1 MCFFGVFDG
10 HSGRRACEYARDNLP
25 RQVHTELSKAE
36 PDEALRRAFLKTDE
50 EFLKIAN
57 KEGLGDGS
65 TAITALVRGRTL
77 WVANAGDARAI
88 LVSGS
93 TAIAMS
99 EDHKPNRESERRRIT
114 QAGGTVTFMG
124 CWRVNGVLATSRG
137 FGDRELKKV
146 VSAEPEIR
154 HRTLMEGDDYLVLAS
169 DGIWDVLSNQ
179 IVAEIVARSGGCRAA
194 ASAVTEEALRR
205 GSMDNVTA
213 VVISLRS
220 IWGGAELPS
229 NQPPPPRAGDTP
241 RSSLGSASFG
251 EIPPATTSPLA
262 GRRAVPEAADG
273 WPNKSTFPL
282 RSSVDGLRHAPPS
295 ANGAHPMPS
304 TSRGHLRSFMCMKTN
319 HVKLTRLQISLLW
332 VSGDRESMRLGSRWK
347 RLPSGKFA
355 PAPGS
360 LSCYSIDFVAHASVA
375 ITAFAIHHM
384 TCIWQERHD
393 EARDERASWRIA
405 CISTAARHLQLWR
418 CCHWHRSLPSA
429 LD

>member
-1 MCFFGVFDG
+1 
-10 HSGRRACEYARDNLP
+10 
-25 RQVHTELSKAE
+25 
-36 PDEALRRAFLKTDE
+36 LRTDE
-50 EFLKIAN
+50 EFLKIAH

-99 EDHKPNRESERRRIT
+99 EDHKPNRESERRRIM
-114 QAGGTVTFMG
+114 QAGGSVVFMG

-179 IVAEIVARSGGCRAA
+179 VVADIVARSSGCRNA

-220 IWGGAELPS
+220 IWGGQEMPS
-229 NQPPPPRAGDTP
+229 NLPPPPRAGDTP

-251 EIPPATTSPLA
+251 EIPTAQATSPLA
-262 GRRAVPEAADG
+262 GRRAVNEAADS
-273 WPNKSTFPL
+273 WSNKAAHPL
-282 RSSVDGLRHAPPS
+282 RASADILRHS
-295 ANGAHPMPS
+295 A
-304 TSRGHLRSFMCMKTN
+304 
-319 HVKLTRLQISLLW
+319 
-332 VSGDRESMRLGSRWK
+332 
-347 RLPSGKFA
+347 LPSSGTA
-355 PAPGS
+355 PLLCLVP
-360 LSCYSIDFVAHASVA
+360 
-375 ITAFAIHHM
+375 
-384 TCIWQERHD
+384 
-393 EARDERASWRIA
+393 
-405 CISTAARHLQLWR
+405 
-418 CCHWHRSLPSA
+418 
-429 LD
+429 

>member
-10 HSGRRACEYARDNLP
+10 HSGRRACEFARDNLP
-25 RQVHTELSKAE
+25 RHVQAELSTSE
-36 PDEALRRAFLKTDE
+36 PEEALRRAFLKTDE
-50 EFLKIAN
+50 EFLKIAH

-65 TAITALVRGRTL
+65 TAITALVRGRTI

-99 EDHKPNRESERRRIT
+99 EDHKPNRDSERRRIT

-179 IVAEIVARSGGCRAA
+179 NVADVVVRSGGCRAA
-194 ASAVTEEALRR
+194 AVAVTEEALRH

-213 VVISLRS
+213 VVISLRTV
-220 IWGGAELPS
+220 WGGLELPP

-241 RSSLGSASFG
+241 RTSLGSASFG
-251 EIPPATTSPLA
+251 EIPSVQPSSPLA
-262 GRRAVPEAADG
+262 GRRAVQDAPEGFAAKG
-273 WPNKSTFPL
+273 MHPL
-282 RSSVDGLRHAPPS
+282 RASVDGSLRHAASSTNGTSNPFHCRLHFRPSPLSLTLLKHNRNCLIISAELSVVGIGRSGAGASRLSMEAPAFRHVVVFAFAAAQRAYPARLPPS
-295 ANGAHPMPS
+295 
-304 TSRGHLRSFMCMKTN
+304 R
-319 HVKLTRLQISLLW
+319 
-332 VSGDRESMRLGSRWK
+332 
-347 RLPSGKFA
+347 
-355 PAPGS
+355 
-360 LSCYSIDFVAHASVA
+360 
-375 ITAFAIHHM
+375 
-384 TCIWQERHD
+384 
-393 EARDERASWRIA
+393 
-405 CISTAARHLQLWR
+405 
-418 CCHWHRSLPSA
+418 
-429 LD
+429 

>member
-1 MCFFGVFDG
+1 MILFTDYFFEYSHLTRCQSVFFFGVFDG

-25 RQVHTELSKAE
+25 RQVHSELSKSE
-36 PDEALRRAFLKTDE
+36 TEEALRRAFLKTDE
-50 EFLKIAN
+50 DFLKIAH

-77 WVANAGDARAI
+77 WVANAGDARAV

-93 TAIAMS
+93 SAIAMS

-154 HRTLMEGDDYLVLAS
+154 HRTLTEGDDYLVLAS

-179 IVAEIVARSGGCRAA
+179 NVADIVARAGGCRAA

-220 IWGGAELPS
+220 VWGGTELPS

-251 EIPPATTSPLA
+251 DIPPPSSTSPLA
-262 GRRAVPEAADG
+262 GRRAAQEPADS
-273 WPNKSTFPL
+273 WSSKPAIPL
-282 RSSVDGLRHAPPS
+282 RASFDNLRLGVAS
-295 ANGAHPMPS
+295 ANGSANG
-304 TSRGHLRSFMCMKTN
+304 TSFSSHRADCAAKAVNLILDYFIVRAGLSVVGVGRSAN
-319 HVKLTRLQISLLW
+319 NATRL
-332 VSGDRESMRLGSRWK
+332 SME
-347 RLPSGKFA
+347 A
-355 PAPGS
+355 PA
-360 LSCYSIDFVAHASVA
+360 F
-375 ITAFAIHHM
+375 
-384 TCIWQERHD
+384 RHV
-393 EARDERASWRIA
+393 
-405 CISTAARHLQLWR
+405 HFG
-418 CCHWHRSLPSA
+418 P
-429 LD
+429 

>member
-10 HSGRRACEYARDNLP
+10 HSGRRACEFARDNLP
-25 RQVHTELSKAE
+25 REVQAELANAE
-36 PDEALRRAFLKTDE
+36 PEEALRRAFLKTDE
-50 EFLKIAN
+50 DFLKIAC

-114 QAGGTVTFMG
+114 KAGGTVVFMG

-179 IVAEIVARSGGCRAA
+179 IVADIVARSGGCRAA
-194 ASAVTEEALRR
+194 ATAVTEEALRR

-220 IWGGAELPS
+220 TWGGQEMPS
-229 NQPPPPRAGDTP
+229 NQPPPPRSGDTP
-241 RSSLGSASFG
+241 RSSLGTALFG
-251 EIPPATTSPLA
+251 EIPSAQASPPLA
-262 GRRAVPEAADG
+262 GRRAAQESSESWTSRAS
-273 WPNKSTFPL
+273 NPL
-282 RSSVDGLRHAPPS
+282 RASADGLRHITPS
-295 ANGAHPMPS
+295 ANGNAILQFHKPYALDCLHALPQ
-304 TSRGHLRSFMCMKTN
+304 HLIICADLAVVGVGRSGSS
-319 HVKLTRLQISLLW
+319 VARLSL
-332 VSGDRESMRLGSRWK
+332 E
-347 RLPSGKFA
+347 A
-355 PAPGS
+355 PAFRRVHCRAPM
-360 LSCYSIDFVAHASVA
+360 SCV
-375 ITAFAIHHM
+375 
-384 TCIWQERHD
+384 QHD
-393 EARDERASWRIA
+393 D
-405 CISTAARHLQLWR
+405 
-418 CCHWHRSLPSA
+418 HRSHLHQYTIVHYCWHIA
-429 LD
+429 

>member
-1 MCFFGVFDG
+1 MEDVYVAQKFQDPKEATNVRNPVPTTVFPPSSHHFQSVCFFGVFDG

-25 RQVHTELSKAE
+25 RQVQAELSKAE

-220 IWGGAELPS
+220 IWGGSELPT
-229 NQPPPPRAGDTP
+229 NQPAPHRAGDTP

-251 EIPPATTSPLA
+251 EIPPAATSPLA

-273 WPNKSTFPL
+273 WPNKSAFPLRASADGPRHGPLSANGENPTPPVFHRPLCASALESNKNITVVQIFLLWVLGDRVPMQRGCRWRHRPSGKFPAPCFPL
-282 RSSVDGLRHAPPS
+282 RSRFDFV
-295 ANGAHPMPS
+295 
-304 TSRGHLRSFMCMKTN
+304 
-319 HVKLTRLQISLLW
+319 
-332 VSGDRESMRLGSRWK
+332 
-347 RLPSGKFA
+347 A
-355 PAPGS
+355 PAPETTIV
-360 LSCYSIDFVAHASVA
+360 LV
-375 ITAFAIHHM
+375 IHYI
-384 TCIWQERHD
+384 TCI
-393 EARDERASWRIA
+393 
-405 CISTAARHLQLWR
+405 L
-418 CCHWHRSLPSA
+418 
-429 LD
+429 

>member
-1 MCFFGVFDG
+1 VAQKFPDPKEASNVSPPAILTCHPSPFSHPLTFLTFFQTVCFFGVFDG
-10 HSGRRACEYARDNLP
+10 HSGRRACEFARDNLP
-25 RQVHTELSKAE
+25 AQLLAELHKSE
-36 PDEALRRAFLKTDE
+36 PEDALRRAFLKTDE
-50 EFLKIAN
+50 EFLKIAH
-57 KEGLGDGS
+57 KEGLYDGS

-179 IVAEIVARSGGCRAA
+179 NVADVVARSGGCRSAA
-194 ASAVTEEALRR
+194 TAVTEEALRR

-220 IWGGAELPS
+220 IWGGQELPS

-251 EIPPATTSPLA
+251 EIPSAQATSPLA
-262 GRRAVPEAADG
+262 GRRAVQEAADG
-273 WPNKSTFPL
+273 WPSKTAYPS
-282 RSSVDGLRHAPPS
+282 RASVGGLRHVAPS
-295 ANGAHPMPS
+295 ANGAARASH
-304 TSRGHLRSFMCMKTN
+304 
-319 HVKLTRLQISLLW
+319 
-332 VSGDRESMRLGSRWK
+332 
-347 RLPSGKFA
+347 A
-355 PAPGS
+355 PAAA
-360 LSCYSIDFVAHASVA
+360 LQAS
-375 ITAFAIHHM
+375 
-384 TCIWQERHD
+384 
-393 EARDERASWRIA
+393 
-405 CISTAARHLQLWR
+405 
-418 CCHWHRSLPSA
+418 
-429 LD
+429 

>member
-1 MCFFGVFDG
+1 M
-10 HSGRRACEYARDNLP
+10 
-25 RQVHTELSKAE
+25 
-36 PDEALRRAFLKTDE
+36 KTDD
-50 EFLKIAN
+50 EFLKIAH

-114 QAGGTVTFMG
+114 QAGGTVVFMG

-179 IVAEIVARSGGCRAA
+179 VVADIVARSAGCRAA
-194 ASAVTEEALRR
+194 AAAVTDEAMRR

-220 IWGGAELPS
+220 TWGGQEMPA
-229 NQPPPPRAGDTP
+229 NQPPLPRAAETP

-251 EIPPATTSPLA
+251 EIPSAQTTSPLA
-262 GRRAVPEAADG
+262 GRRAVHEPSDS
-273 WPNKSTFPL
+273 WSSKSANPL
-282 RSSVDGLRHAPPS
+282 RASADSSRHVAPS
-295 ANGAHPMPS
+295 ASGTALTS
-304 TSRGHLRSFMCMKTN
+304 TH
-319 HVKLTRLQISLLW
+319 IS
-332 VSGDRESMRLGSRWK
+332 
-347 RLPSGKFA
+347 
-355 PAPGS
+355 
-360 LSCYSIDFVAHASVA
+360 
-375 ITAFAIHHM
+375 
-384 TCIWQERHD
+384 
-393 EARDERASWRIA
+393 
-405 CISTAARHLQLWR
+405 
-418 CCHWHRSLPSA
+418 
-429 LD
+429 

>member
-1 MCFFGVFDG
+1 MEDVYVAQKFQDPKEASNVRALAPRSCAGLLFSHVHTSPFTPHPFCQSVCFFGVFDG

-25 RQVHTELSKAE
+25 RQVQAELSKAE

-114 QAGGTVTFMG
+114 QAGGSVVFMG

-179 IVAEIVARSGGCRAA
+179 IVAEIVARAGGCRAA
-194 ASAVTEEALRR
+194 ATAVTEEALRR

-220 IWGGAELPS
+220 LWGGSELPS

-251 EIPPATTSPLA
+251 EIPSAATSPLA
-262 GRRAVPEAADG
+262 GRRAVPEATDG
-273 WPNKSTFPL
+273 WPSKAAHPL
-282 RSSVDGLRHAPPS
+282 RASVDGARHAPPS
-295 ANGAHPMPS
+295 ANGTVHC
-304 TSRGHLRSFMCMKTN
+304 LCK
-319 HVKLTRLQISLLW
+319 SL
-332 VSGDRESMRLGSRWK
+332 
-347 RLPSGKFA
+347 
-355 PAPGS
+355 
-360 LSCYSIDFVAHASVA
+360 
-375 ITAFAIHHM
+375 
-384 TCIWQERHD
+384 
-393 EARDERASWRIA
+393 
-405 CISTAARHLQLWR
+405 
-418 CCHWHRSLPSA
+418 
-429 LD
+429 

>member
-1 MCFFGVFDG
+1 VCFFGVFDG
-10 HSGRRACEYARDNLP
+10 HSGRRACEFARDNLP
-25 RQVHTELSKAE
+25 AQVIAELHKSE
-36 PDEALRRAFLKTDE
+36 PEDALRRAFLKTDE
-50 EFLKIAN
+50 DFLKIAH
-57 KEGLGDGS
+57 KEGLCDGS

-179 IVAEIVARSGGCRAA
+179 NVADVVARSGGCRSAA
-194 ASAVTEEALRR
+194 TAVTEEALRR

-220 IWGGAELPS
+220 IWGGQELPS
-229 NQPPPPRAGDTP
+229 NQPPPQRAGDTP

-251 EIPPATTSPLA
+251 EIPSAQSTSPLA
-262 GRRAVPEAADG
+262 GRRAVQEAADG
-273 WPNKSTFPL
+273 WPSKAIYPS
-282 RSSVDGLRHAPPS
+282 RASVGGLRHVAPS
-295 ANGAHPMPS
+295 ANGAAPVPHAYADALQASHMLRRSVRRRRGTVRHQCS
-304 TSRGHLRSFMCMKTN
+304 TAVSRSASFQARSP
-319 HVKLTRLQISLLW
+319 RIIP
-332 VSGDRESMRLGSRWK
+332 R
-347 RLPSGKFA
+347 A
-355 PAPGS
+355 P
-360 LSCYSIDFVAHASVA
+360 
-375 ITAFAIHHM
+375 
-384 TCIWQERHD
+384 
-393 EARDERASWRIA
+393 RDSFTRASA
-405 CISTAARHLQLWR
+405 HSVV
-418 CCHWHRSLPSA
+418 SLRLLPVRPVVCPC
-429 LD
+429 L

>member
-1 MCFFGVFDG
+1 VQ
-10 HSGRRACEYARDNLP
+10 A
-25 RQVHTELSKAE
+25 ELSKAE

-114 QAGGTVTFMG
+114 QAGGTVVFMG

-154 HRTLMEGDDYLVLAS
+154 HRTLTEGDDYLVLAS

-179 IVAEIVARSGGCRAA
+179 IVAEIVARAGGCRAA
-194 ASAVTEEALRR
+194 ATAVTEEALRR

-220 IWGGAELPS
+220 LWGGSELPS

-251 EIPPATTSPLA
+251 EIPSAATSPLA
-262 GRRAVPEAADG
+262 GRRAMPDASDG
-273 WPNKSTFPL
+273 WPSKAQHNPL
-282 RSSVDGLRHAPPS
+282 RASVDASRHAPPS
-295 ANGAHPMPS
+295 ASGTVPLPLQKFMGFCVPFDLQTLPILLHLIICAADLSVVGIGRSGA
-304 TSRGHLRSFMCMKTN
+304 N
-319 HVKLTRLQISLLW
+319 AARLSL
-332 VSGDRESMRLGSRWK
+332 E
-347 RLPSGKFA
+347 A
-355 PAPGS
+355 PA
-360 LSCYSIDFVAHASVA
+360 FRQASP
-375 ITAFAIHHM
+375 
-384 TCIWQERHD
+384 
-393 EARDERASWRIA
+393 
-405 CISTAARHLQLWR
+405 
-418 CCHWHRSLPSA
+418 RSLENIPA
-429 LD
+429 RF

>member
-1 MCFFGVFDG
+1 VCFFGVFDG
-10 HSGRRACEYARDNLP
+10 HSGRRACEFARDNLP
-25 RQVHTELSKAE
+25 GQVINELHKSE
-36 PDEALRRAFLKTDE
+36 PEDALRRAFLKTDE
-50 EFLKIAN
+50 DFLKIAH
-57 KEGLGDGS
+57 KEGLCDGS
-65 TAITALVRGRTL
+65 TAITALVRGHTL

-179 IVAEIVARSGGCRAA
+179 NVADVVARSGGCRSAA
-194 ASAVTEEALRR
+194 AAVTEEALRR

-220 IWGGAELPS
+220 IWGGQELAS

-251 EIPPATTSPLA
+251 EIPSAQVSPPLA
-262 GRRAVPEAADG
+262 GRRAVQEAADG
-273 WPNKSTFPL
+273 WPSKSLYPSRT
-282 RSSVDGLRHAPPS
+282 SVGGLRHMAPPINGTAPVSRAAS
-295 ANGAHPMPS
+295 AALLASHLLRRAFRGGSRTVQYQCSSAVFGSASLQARSPHILSRAVNDSSPRAAAPSIICCVPMPV
-304 TSRGHLRSFMCMKTN
+304 TA
-319 HVKLTRLQISLLW
+319 RLNL
-332 VSGDRESMRLGSRWK
+332 
-347 RLPSGKFA
+347 
-355 PAPGS
+355 
-360 LSCYSIDFVAHASVA
+360 
-375 ITAFAIHHM
+375 
-384 TCIWQERHD
+384 QERDD
-393 EARDERASWRIA
+393 EARDERSCRCFAGFSA
-405 CISTAARHLQLWR
+405 TSQHGQLCCR
-418 CCHWHRSLPSA
+418 CHRHRSFSPPFP
-429 LD
+429 